1 VADDRHFL
9 RLEVVSP
16 DGPVFDGDVA
26 MVVVP
31 AERGELGILPR
42 HASMVARLSIGEM
55 RVKTLD
61 DAWLSLS
68 VAEGFVKVQ
77 FDKVIVLADAA
88 ELASEIDV
96 PRAEEALARAQER
109 LTMLKNGTAAE
120 DDEVDPFRETM
131 AAKRAKNRLA
141 VVRKG

>member
-1 VADDRHFL
+1 MSDDRHFL

-31 AERGELGILPR
+31 AERGEMGILPQ
-42 HASMVARLSIGEM
+42 HAPLVARLSVGEM

-61 DAWLSLS
+61 GTWLSLA

-88 ELASEIDV
+88 ELASEIDAA
-96 PRAEEALARAQER
+96 RAEEALAKAKER
-109 LTMLKNGTAAE
+109 LAMLAAGSTPEGE
-120 DDEVDPFRETM
+120 DIDAFRETM
-131 AAKRAKNRLA
+131 AVSRAKNRLA